1 MRTFSGLKIFTP
13 QNINTGYLDT
23 QYIKLSGNNNRANFN
38 AGIRIAG
45 RQIPTNQNDA
55 GISGDIAWSVSHLYI
70 CLSGDG
76 TTGLW
81 SRLSL
86 EDF

>member
-1 MRTFSGLKIFTP
+1 MKTFRGLNIFTP
-13 QNINTGYLDT
+13 QNINTGELDI
-23 QYIKLSGNNNRANFN
+23 QYIKLSGNNSTANFN
-38 AGIRIAG
+38 AGIRIAS
-45 RQIPTNQNDA
+45 REIPPYQDYPGN
-55 GISGDIAWSVSHLYI
+55 SGDIAWSLSHFYI

>member
-13 QNINTGYLDT
+13 QNINTGQLDI
-23 QYIKLSGNNNRANFN
+23 QYIKLSGNNSIANFN

-45 RQIPTNQNDA
+45 REIPPYQDYPGN
-55 GISGDIAWSVSHLYI
+55 SGDIAWSFSHLYI